1 MIIIL
6 YRIKP
11 SIYQTQ
17 LTDFIGLKS
26 FIEKAI
32 DDITKFVYDIESEIV
47 LKYPKK
53 TIFYYLFQ
61 IRYELGD

>member
-53 TIFYYLFQ
+53 QFSTIYF
-61 IRYELGD
+61 R